1 MSSPTAA
8 TTKPAKRLSPAVTSY
23 RGTKLELPAH
33 TDAPD
38 PDDRAAIRR
47 WVRAQVTSGLTALDL
62 FCGAGGLSLG
72 LEKAGFRVLVGAD
85 LDAPAVSSPYWLA
98 AGRQRAKA
106 MAARQLRLSLTRAS
120 TGAS

>member
-1 MSSPTAA
+1 MSSPPAA
-8 TTKPAKRLSPAVTSY
+8 KTKPAKRPSPAVRSY

-38 PDDRAAIRR
+38 PDDRAAVRQ
-47 WVRAQVTSGLTALDL
+47 WVRAQAASGLTTLDL

-85 LDAPAVSSPYWLA
+85 LDAPAVETHVANEGVRGSSPRVGL
-98 AGRQRAKA
+98 
-106 MAARQLRLSLTRAS
+106 
-120 TGAS
+120 GAI